1 MPRIN
6 PVTPVVST
14 TVGIHNI
21 VILDRSGSMQGEK
34 YHAAVE
40 GIKMDYETCKKEGF
54 KSYTFAQFDD
64 TYDCKTYDF
73 TKELMFLLPKG
84 WTALYDA
91 IYNTLTDTVVPEGD
105 KVLVKIFTDGEE
117 NHSSRSASEVQKLIK
132 SCEAKGYT
140 ITFVGTKHDVRVIQS
155 KLSIDASNT
164 AVHDNTGAGVQEVFR
179 SYSQATAL
187 YTKSIANGE
196 DTTRGFFTKTIKTN

>member
-6 PVTPVVST
+6 PVTPTTVST
-14 TVGIHNI
+14 NVGIHNI

-34 YHAAVE
+34 YNAAVE

-73 TKELMFLLPKG
+73 TKKLTFLRPSG
-84 WTALYDA
+84 YTALYDA
-91 IYNTLTDTVVPEGD
+91 VYNTLTDIVIPEGD

-117 NHSSRSASEVQKLIK
+117 NSSRRSASEVQKLIK
-132 SCEAKGYT
+132 ACEAKGYT
-140 ITFVGTKHDVRVIQS
+140 ITFVGTKRDVQVIQS

-164 AVHDNTGAGVQEVFR
+164 AVHDNTGAGVREVFR
-179 SYSQATAL
+179 SSAQATSL

-196 DTTRGFFTKTIKTN
+196 EVTRGFFTKTIK